1 MVGPEVRPRLC
12 LDARF
17 LDHPAVRGGRLLDVS
32 ATERLWGEN
41 PGRLPEEWL
50 EAENVG
56 TIGFCPTNWGWQF
69 GAWLVEE
76 RRLRGVCGDVLPTQS
91 LWMLAWT
98 PGRGWHEAH
107 TEPSA
112 FSEAPTIGL
121 EMPQVLRAGEAI
133 ALRELLG
140 HERLLADLR
149 NVFDF
154 ADGRGTELSSE
165 FWAAVRYFLPGTSSE
180 AHTLLGG
187 GEVAVGVD
195 VAAPGN
201 VQRMEV
207 LAAARL
213 PGVRVLETQV
223 VFGGS
228 LPRVRLPL
236 FALGAQAGG
245 SLVVVAIDGRQ
256 RGLPGGWIE
265 DAATLLAEQGAITGG
280 LGSAG
285 GDVCLVERTATNTR
299 YLNRPSTGGM
309 LTNQGVSRP
318 VPSLM
323 LI

>member
-17 LDHPAVRGGRLLDVS
+17 LDQPAAHGGRLLDVA
-32 ATERLWGEN
+32 ATERLWGEK
-41 PGRLPEEWL
+41 PGRLPEDWL
-50 EAENVG
+50 ESEDAG

-76 RRLRGVCGDVLPTQS
+76 GRLRGVPGDVRPTEP

-98 PGRGWHEAH
+98 ARRGWHETH
-107 TEPSA
+107 IEPAASA
-112 FSEAPTIGL
+112 KAPTIGL
-121 EMPQVLRAGEAI
+121 EMPQILHAGEATT
-133 ALRELLG
+133 LPELLG
-140 HERLLADLR
+140 HPRLLADLR

-154 ADGRGTELSSE
+154 AAGRGTELSTE
-165 FWAAVRYFLPGTSSE
+165 FWLAVRHFLPGTSSE
-180 AHTLLGG
+180 ACTLLEG
-187 GEVAVGVD
+187 GEVAIEVD
-195 VAAPGN
+195 VTASVN
-201 VQRMEV
+201 VQRMAAI
-207 LAAARL
+207 AAARL
-213 PGVRVLETQV
+213 PGVRVLETRV

-256 RGLPGGWIE
+256 PGLPGGWIE
-265 DAATLLAEQGAITGG
+265 DAAALLAEHGAITGG

-309 LTNQGVSRP
+309 LTNQGVSRR
-318 VPSLM
+318 VPALM

>member
-12 LDARF
+12 LDDRF
-17 LDHPAVRGGRLLDVS
+17 LDQSAAHGGRLLDVA
-32 ATERLWGEN
+32 ATERLWGEE
-41 PGRLPEEWL
+41 PGRLPEDWL
-50 EAENVG
+50 ESEDAG

-76 RRLRGVCGDVLPTQS
+76 GRLRGVHGDVRPTQP

-98 PGRGWHEAH
+98 PGRGWHETH
-107 TEPSA
+107 MDPSA
-112 FSEAPTIGL
+112 SSKAPAIGL
-121 EMPQVLRAGEAI
+121 EMPQILHAGEATT
-133 ALRELLG
+133 LPELLG

-154 ADGRGTELSSE
+154 AAGRGTELSPE
-165 FWAAVRYFLPGTSSE
+165 FWSAVRHFLPGTSSE
-180 AHTLLGG
+180 ACILLEG
-187 GEVAVGVD
+187 GEVAVEVD
-195 VAAPGN
+195 VTAPVN
-201 VQRMEV
+201 VQRMAAI
-207 LAAARL
+207 AAARL
-213 PGVRVLETQV
+213 PGVRVLETRV

-256 RGLPGGWIE
+256 PGLPGGSIE
-265 DAATLLAEQGAITGG
+265 DAAALLAEHGAITGG

-309 LTNQGVSRP
+309 LTNQGVSRR
-318 VPSLM
+318 VPALM

>member
-17 LDHPAVRGGRLLDVS
+17 LDQSAAHGGRLLDVM
-32 ATERLWGEN
+32 ATERLWGET
-41 PGRLPEEWL
+41 PGRLPEAWL
-50 EAENVG
+50 ESEEAG

-76 RRLRGVCGDVLPTQS
+76 RRLRGVCGDILPTQP

-98 PGRGWHEAH
+98 PGRGWHETH
-107 TEPSA
+107 MDPSA
-112 FSEAPTIGL
+112 FSKAPAIGL
-121 EMPQVLRAGEAI
+121 EMPQILRAGEAI
-133 ALRELLG
+133 ALREFLG

-154 ADGRGTELSSE
+154 AGGRGTELSPE
-165 FWAAVRYFLPGTSSE
+165 FWSAVRYFLPGTSSE
-180 AHTLLGG
+180 AYTLLGG
-187 GEVAVGVD
+187 GEVAVEVD
-195 VAAPGN
+195 VTVPGN

-213 PGVRVLETQV
+213 PGVRVLETRV

-256 RGLPGGWIE
+256 PGLPGGWVE
-265 DAATLLAEQGAITGG
+265 DAATLLAEQGAISGG

-285 GDVCLVERTATNTR
+285 GDVCLVERTVTNTR